1 MAFEYNMVNLITLS
15 AMVRFL
21 GFIVVPIAVIQF
33 YRGKTKEEVLKA
45 DKNAWTDVVVPILS
59 IIIVVFLL
67 IEYNWQA
74 QFGITNAAGQVV
86 GVNWYA
92 IAMMIFGFVLL
103 PLIMAWISRRER
115 K

>member
-1 MAFEYNMVNLITLS
+1 M
-15 AMVRFL
+15 
-21 GFIVVPIAVIQF
+21 
-33 YRGKTKEEVLKA
+33 
-45 DKNAWTDVVVPILS
+45 PILS